1 MPEQSTHQ
9 NNLLIQSTQ
18 RRIDMNY
25 EEFLEGLSLRH
36 FHAREI
42 TSQGERVR
50 NGVRNSLPPENK
62 WEAIVPTLWIADLAR
77 HELGFSLTVTSA
89 YRSPAYNAVVGGA
102 SRSQHLANT
111 ALDLIPGG
119 GEVGELYDHLMSMRK
134 GGAFKGGIGRYSSFV
149 HVDTRGT
156 NATWG

>member
-1 MPEQSTHQ
+1 
-9 NNLLIQSTQ
+9 
-18 RRIDMNY
+18 MNY

-36 FHAREI
+36 FHPREI

-50 NGVRNSLPPENK
+50 NGVQNSLPPENK
-62 WEAIVPTLWIADLAR
+62 WEAIVPTLWIADMAR

-89 YRSPAYNAVVGGA
+89 YRSPAYNAAVGSTAGNN
-102 SRSQHLANT
+102 SQHVANT

-119 GEVGELYDHLMSMRK
+119 GKVGELYDHLMSIRK
-134 GGAFKGGIGRYSSFV
+134 GGAFKGGIGLYNAFV

>member
-1 MPEQSTHQ
+1 
-9 NNLLIQSTQ
+9 
-18 RRIDMNY
+18 MNY

-36 FHAREI
+36 FHPREI

-50 NGVRNSLPPENK
+50 NGVQNSLPPENK

-89 YRSPAYNAVVGGA
+89 YRSPAYNAAVGGA
-102 SRSQHLANT
+102 SQSQHLANT

-119 GEVGELYDHLMSMRK
+119 GKVGERYDHLMSMRK
-134 GGAFKGGIGRYSSFV
+134 GGGFKGGIGLYNAFV

>member
-1 MPEQSTHQ
+1 
-9 NNLLIQSTQ
+9 
-18 RRIDMNY
+18 MNY

-36 FHAREI
+36 FHPREI

-50 NGVRNSLPPENK
+50 NGVHNSLPPESK
-62 WEAIVPTLWIADLAR
+62 WGAIVQVLWVADLAR

-89 YRSPAYNAVVGGA
+89 YRSPDYNSAVGGA
-102 SRSQHLANT
+102 SQSQHLANT

-119 GEVGELYDHLMSMRK
+119 GRVDDLYDQLQAMRL
-134 GGAFKGGIGRYSSFV
+134 GLAFKGGLGLYRNSGFV

-156 NATWG
+156 NATWEG